1 MRTRYLPDW
10 ALVTEWR
17 GRRSRRRER
26 REEEEEERE
35 EEGEEEGEEEEGGEE
50 KGNKMTRRKVANCKK
65 NLVQYLKTMTMN
77 AVQYLPN

>member
-1 MRTRYLPDW
+1 MRPRYLPDW

-35 EEGEEEGEEEEGGEE
+35 EEGKEEEGGEE